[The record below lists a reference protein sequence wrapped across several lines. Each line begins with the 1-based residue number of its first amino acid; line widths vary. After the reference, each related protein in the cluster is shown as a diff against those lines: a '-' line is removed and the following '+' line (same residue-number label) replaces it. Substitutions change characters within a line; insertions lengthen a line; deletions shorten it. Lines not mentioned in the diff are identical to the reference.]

1 MSDSLQLHNCST
13 PVFPVPHHFPE
24 FAQVHVHCISD
35 DIQSSYPLSPSS
47 PLAFNLSQCPGLFQ
61 WISSSHKVAKVLELQ
76 LQHQSFQWVSELISF
91 RIDWLDL
98 LPVQGTLKNLLQPH
112 SLKASI
118 YCYPKTNTSVL
129 QKMMSLLI
137 QKLGRQWTAILEDI
151 YRGWR
156 PTPHLASSG
165 SILPVLEE
173 PLLLPL
179 SPCDSDKMLHALVPR
194 VVLWSKSAQ
203 WRVSEN
209 AMKWACTSNL
219 AHQLPHQILDGII
232 RKICTVYGE
241 QLWW

>member
-1 MSDSLQLHNCST
+1 MSDSLQLHNCSM

-35 DIQSSYPLSPSS
+35 AIQSSYPLSPSS
-47 PLAFNLSQCPGLFQ
+47 PLAFDLSQCPGLFQ

-76 LQHQSFQWVSELISF
+76 LQHQSFQWVSELVSF

-137 QKLGRQWTAILEDI
+137 QKLGRQWTAIMEDI
-151 YRGWR
+151 YIEGE
-156 PTPHLASSG
+156 G
-165 SILPVLEE
+165 
-173 PLLLPL
+173 PLLISPL
-179 SPCDSDKMLHALVPR
+179 LVASCLSLENHSFSLSVHVIQIRCSMLLLQGWSCDPSLHSEESQKRPWSEH
-194 VVLWSKSAQ
+194 VLLTRHISSFIRFWMKS
-203 WRVSEN
+203 
-209 AMKWACTSNL
+209 
-219 AHQLPHQILDGII
+219 
-232 RKICTVYGE
+232 
-241 QLWW
+241 